1 LAFDIQR
8 VLTQKG
14 ERVVRI
20 TIVNFFGNLVLDT
33 LVKPWGKVLD
43 YRESITNIRK
53 QDLLHA
59 PSFPKVVQIVSDTN
73 SNLDKDEQNY
83 RRQSFGWP
91 LPRPRLG
98 ALESLRLKFQVR
110 LKGHQ

>member
-1 LAFDIQR
+1 
-8 VLTQKG
+8 
-14 ERVVRI
+14 VVRI

-59 PSFPKVVQIVSDTN
+59 PSFPKVVQIVSE
-73 SNLDKDEQNY
+73 L
-83 RRQSFGWP
+83 
-91 LPRPRLG
+91 
-98 ALESLRLKFQVR
+98 
-110 LKGHQ
+110 

>member
-1 LAFDIQR
+1 MKEAGQVSFELLIAICGRETELLSLDVQR

-20 TIVNFFGNLVLDT
+20 TTVNFFGNIVLDT

-59 PSFPKVVQIVSDTN
+59 PSFPKVVQIVSEH
-73 SNLDKDEQNY
+73 K
-83 RRQSFGWP
+83 
-91 LPRPRLG
+91 
-98 ALESLRLKFQVR
+98 
-110 LKGHQ
+110 H